1 MYFSIPYAAPT
12 RLIECLRNDAVMNK
26 FLEVA
31 DFVQCYLA
39 ETGKKESQNPTGPEY
54 RWEHTLR
61 VAQWAKR
68 LAVEEAADV
77 NTCVVAALLHDVS
90 HFVSEDYSRHGVKSG
105 EIAKDFLS
113 KKGHS
118 ESFIE
123 NVVYAVKCHVAE
135 LNPKTL
141 EAKILQ
147 DSDTLDRFGYVRIL
161 LFGKTS
167 ELANLETLK
176 QKALSSLAYL
186 DKLEKGD
193 FGPMWTKTGREKLR
207 MLLDLNRSIQ
217 KGLLEELESTRIPD
231 VEV

>member
-1 MYFSIPYAAPT
+1 
-12 RLIECLRNDAVMNK
+12 MNEV
-26 FLEVA
+26 LEIA
-31 DFVQCYLA
+31 DFVHYYLA
-39 ETGKKESQNPTGPEY
+39 ETGKKESQNAIGPEY

-61 VAQWAKR
+61 VAQWAQR
-68 LAVEEAADV
+68 LAVEEAADIR
-77 NTCVVAALLHDVS
+77 TCVVAALLHDVS
-90 HFVSEDYSRHGVKSG
+90 HFVSEDYGIHGIKSG
-105 EIAKDFLS
+105 EIARDFLS

-118 ESFIE
+118 ESFVE
-123 NVVYAVKCHVAE
+123 NVVYAVECHVAE

-161 LFGKTS
+161 LFGKTA
-167 ELANLETLK
+167 ELANIQTLK
-176 QKALSSLAYL
+176 RKALSSLAYL

-207 MLLDLNRSIQ
+207 MLLDLNKNIQ

-231 VEV
+231 V